1 MKILFV
7 ENRYTTRVFERVA
20 VHLRTQGHTIAWL
33 VQNHLFAP
41 PERPEEVHCIPYPR
55 PARLPVDAP
64 APQFQYLAKIDRGI
78 RYFGGSHAHYAHYA
92 RHIDRI
98 LDQTRPDVVFGE
110 STQFHELITVAAC
123 RTRGIPFLHPAATRI
138 PHGRISF
145 LEGDTLDTCGGS
157 GETLPQD
164 QAADIVQAVAE
175 RRYTAFTN
183 ATATGPEPSA
193 WQRRQRA
200 LGDKLTMVRAWLQGE
215 RFVTPSPWRKRALE
229 QRRQAALAQIDAL
242 TSTSTLE
249 QVRPGRYV
257 LYPMQMQPETNIDVW
272 GAPYHDQVRIINE
285 AARSLAG
292 TGCQLVV
299 KLNPTAKY
307 ELLEPGLLQCLA
319 QPGVAVAPRRMAMAP
334 LFADATALLTVTG
347 SVLYEC
353 IFAGKPVFVL
363 GQHALSRLAGATPL
377 ASPSSLGQALQA
389 MAPSLDARA
398 NGMAVVQ
405 ELVRSSYPG
414 YWFDPLSMQQYDHA
428 GNWGQ
433 LGAAFDHLLLSLPSR
448 AGSLAARVA

>member
-20 VHLRTQGHTIAWL
+20 VHLRAQGHTVAWL

-41 PERPEEVHCIPYPR
+41 QGWPEVHCIPYPD
-55 PARLPVDAP
+55 ARQASAVPSP
-64 APQFQYLAKIDRGI
+64 FKYLAKIDRGV
-78 RYFGGSHAHYAHYA
+78 RYFGGSPGHYAHYA
-92 RHIDRI
+92 RHVDRI
-98 LDQTRPDVVFGE
+98 LDQTQADVVFGE

-123 RTRGIPFLHPAATRI
+123 RARGIPFLHPAATRI

-145 LEGDTLDTCGGS
+145 LVGDTLDTCAGS
-157 GETLPQD
+157 GDELPLD
-164 QAADIVQAVAE
+164 QAQAIVQAVAE

-183 ATATGPEPSA
+183 ATAMATESA
-193 WQRRQRA
+193 WQRRWRTI
-200 LGDKLTMVRAWLQGE
+200 GDKLTMVRAWLQGE

-229 QRRQAALAQIDAL
+229 QRRLAALAQIDAL
-242 TSTSTLE
+242 TSASTLA
-249 QVRPGRYV
+249 QSRPARFV

-272 GAPYHDQVRIINE
+272 GAPYHDQVRLINE

-292 TGCQLVV
+292 TGCQLIV

-307 ELLEPGLLQCLA
+307 ELLEPGLMQCLR
-319 QPGVAVAPRRMAMAP
+319 QPGVGVAPRHMPMAP

-353 IFAGKPVFVL
+353 IFSGKPVFVL

-377 ASPSSLGQALQA
+377 ASPAGLGQAVAALA
-389 MAPSLDARA
+389 TIPDARA
-398 NGMAVVQ
+398 NGIAVVQ
-405 ELVRSSYPG
+405 GVVRSSYPG
-414 YWFDPLSMQQYDHA
+414 TWFDPLSMQQYDTPS
-428 GNWGQ
+428 NWAQ
-433 LGAAFDHLLLSLPSR
+433 LGTAFEHVLRALPAR
-448 AGSLAARVA
+448 TQTAGKLAA